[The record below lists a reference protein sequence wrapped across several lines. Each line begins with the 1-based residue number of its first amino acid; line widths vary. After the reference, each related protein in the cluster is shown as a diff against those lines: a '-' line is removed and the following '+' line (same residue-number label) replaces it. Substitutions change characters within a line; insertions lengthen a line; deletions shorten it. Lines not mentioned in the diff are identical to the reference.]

1 MQPIIK
7 YRGGKSKELHE
18 LIPYIPHFEGRYVEP
33 FFGGGAMFFHLEPEN
48 AIINDI
54 NTPLIEFYKGV
65 RNNYPKLRKEL
76 DKLEKIYEKNRKA
89 FDTDHDY
96 IFLTQ
101 SQTMGIY
108 TPNSFSQRNIII
120 FRDQ

>member
-7 YRGGKSKELHE
+7 YRGGKSKELHV

-76 DKLEKIYEKNRKA
+76 DKLEKIYEKNGNVDKN
-89 FDTDHDY
+89 
-96 IFLTQ
+96 
-101 SQTMGIY
+101 GW
-108 TPNSFSQRNIII
+108 
-120 FRDQ
+120 